1 MSGAQQL
8 LHAALRMAPRRYRL
22 PDLPA
27 GLEGAQAAGSETA
40 VAWALE
46 VLRRCRDGGAV
57 PPAGT
62 RDLFTQ
68 HLAGLIRA
76 AMVENAGDATFQALV
91 LRSMAP
97 EVEEYVR
104 LVAKAPG
111 DRRVVRSTV
120 DAVAH
125 PGKLRGVEDAGMREA
140 LERLH
145 ALAKSQSWPA
155 LREGMGALGPRLFGD
170 DRGSSGNDISFDA
183 LDRLQR
189 IDALLHVPAVQR
201 YRALCEQ
208 RGPQAGTDLALAS
221 GRASAR
227 AGDVAEAATVDALR
241 DIARL
246 MNARE
251 PGHRVL
257 RGLRTP
263 RGFPGAGGK
272 AKDEWDAAIVREH
285 QGEADVLLLVEV
297 KAAPAAATP
306 DFTRLVRGLERL
318 AEAGREGAWDFP
330 SADGPV
336 RIAADALR
344 RLQPPGR
351 ALPAHVIY
359 ACSAE
364 PESRPQLLAA
374 ATRAVLL
381 AEPAS
386 VAFARELARGST
398 ASHEELASVWDDLAR
413 APRLRSALHQYDT
426 ARLVREAM
434 LHPQDLLAAVALS
447 SSRP

>member
-1 MSGAQQL
+1 MSAARAL
-8 LHAALRMAPRRYRL
+8 LLDALVIAPRRYRMAVL
-22 PDLPA
+22 PPDA
-27 GLEGAQAAGSETA
+27 ASAEAAGAETA
-40 VAWALE
+40 IAWALE
-46 VLRRCRDGGAV
+46 VRRRSEDAAQ
-57 PPAGT
+57 AGE
-62 RDLFTQ
+62 LFTRQ
-68 HLAGLIRA
+68 LAELIRA
-76 AMVENAGDATFQALV
+76 ALVPGGGDPAFQALV
-91 LRSMAP
+91 LRSMEP

-104 LVAKAPG
+104 LAAKEAA
-111 DRRVVRSTV
+111 DRRVVRSAV

-125 PGKLRGVEDAGMREA
+125 PGKLRDGVDGELRD
-140 LERLH
+140 
-145 ALAKSQSWPA
+145 ALAKLHELSKSQAWPELRKGMEA
-155 LREGMGALGPRLFGD
+155 LAPRLRGD
-170 DRGSSGNDISFDA
+170 DVSLQA
-183 LDRLQR
+183 LDRLEKGT
-189 IDALLHVPAVQR
+189 ALRQSPAVQR
-201 YRALCEQ
+201 YLALCEQ
-208 RGPQAGTDLALAS
+208 RGPQAGTDAALAS

-241 DIARL
+241 DIAEL
-246 MNARE
+246 MNALE
-251 PGHRVL
+251 GGHRVV

-263 RGFPGAGGK
+263 RGFPGAAGK
-272 AKDEWDAAIVREH
+272 AKDEWDAAIVREF

-306 DFTRLVRGLERL
+306 DFTRLARGLERL
-318 AEAGREGAWDFP
+318 AEAGREGAWEFA

-359 ACSAE
+359 ACTAE
-364 PESRPQLLAA
+364 PESRPQLLGA

-386 VAFARELARGST
+386 VAFARDLARGGS
-398 ASHEELASVWDDLAR
+398 ASHERLASVWEDLAR